1 LPSIPLPSGFTPE
14 RIREVIGRRAMAV
27 VLVLLVEAL
36 LLFLLLALNQSNA
49 DDERVVVP
57 MSTFTLDPAGEQT
70 PEPDEI
76 SAQETQQ
83 AGPPEPAPE
92 PDPIR
97 PDDTPAARVPPPLIP
112 FTRQQ
117 APAPNIPNVPARPA
131 PPAPANGEMMGP
143 PAPRAR
149 RGNGDSQR
157 VEGSGPNGEPL
168 YAASWY
174 YEPRPDELDG
184 YLDTAQGP
192 GWALIICQTMPEYR
206 VDNCELITE
215 YPRGSNIGRSLLA
228 ATWQFR
234 VRPPRIGGTPQVGAW
249 VRIRFDYDVRRRR

>member
-1 LPSIPLPSGFTPE
+1 MQSTPAPSSLLSE
-14 RIREVIGRRAMAV
+14 RIRETLGRRAGAALFV
-27 VLVLLVEAL
+27 VLIEAL
-36 LLFLLLALNQSNA
+36 LLILLLTLNQSNA
-49 DDERVVVP
+49 EEEREVVP
-57 MSTFTLDPAGEQT
+57 MSTFTLAPAGEQT
-70 PEPDEI
+70 PVPAEAG
-76 SAQETQQ
+76 AQDPEQ
-83 AGPPEPAPE
+83 ASPPEPVAEPE
-92 PDPIR
+92 TTR
-97 PDDTPAARVPPPLIP
+97 PDDTPAARVPPPLLP

-117 APAPNIPNVPARPA
+117 AAPPDIADMPTRPA
-131 PPAPANGEMMGP
+131 PPAPANGEVMGP

-149 RGNGDSQR
+149 RGSGDSQR

-206 VDNCELITE
+206 VDNCQLITE

-249 VRIRFDYDVRRRR
+249 VRIRFDYDVRRR

>member
-1 LPSIPLPSGFTPE
+1 MHSTPALSSPLPA
-14 RIREVIGRRAMAV
+14 RIRETLGRRAGAVLFV
-27 VLVLLVEAL
+27 VLIEAL
-36 LLFLLLALNQSNA
+36 LLFLLLTLNQSNA
-49 DDERVVVP
+49 EKERETVP

-70 PEPDEI
+70 PAPAEAG
-76 SAQETQQ
+76 AQNPQQ
-83 AGPPEPAPE
+83 VSPPEPVPE
-92 PDPIR
+92 TTR

-117 APAPNIPNVPARPA
+117 AAPPDIADTPTRPA

-149 RGNGDSQR
+149 RGSGDSQR

-206 VDNCELITE
+206 VDNCRLITE

-249 VRIRFDYDVRRRR
+249 VRIRFDYDVRYRR